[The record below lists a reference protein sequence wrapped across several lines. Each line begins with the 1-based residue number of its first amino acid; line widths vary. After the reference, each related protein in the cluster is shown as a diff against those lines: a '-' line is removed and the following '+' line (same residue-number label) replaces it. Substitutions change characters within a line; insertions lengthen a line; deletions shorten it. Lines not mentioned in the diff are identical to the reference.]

1 MACNITNGRKEP
13 CKQYIGGIDEIY
25 FMKWSLVDYDSMLSL
40 GSDSTTQGAFTVKGG
55 GDLTAYKY
63 DLKGIN
69 SFESTSTVSQET
81 AGKVYD
87 QSITVTLKGL
97 DALSSA
103 EYNELMSEKT
113 IAFVKDRNVDV
124 FYFFGSVNGMTNN
137 GVFSSGQAMADLN
150 GVTLTLTGQERVPY
164 KMSAGTSASNLSAL
178 NIVVSASQIAPTV

>member
-25 FMKWSLVDYDSMLSL
+25 FMKWSEVDYDSMTDLAN
-40 GSDSTTQGAFTVKGG
+40 DSITQATFAVKGG

-81 AGKVYD
+81 AGKVFD

-97 DALSSA
+97 DSVSVTQF
-103 EYNELMSEKT
+103 NELMSEKT
-113 IAFVKDRNVDV
+113 IAFVKERNQDLY
-124 FYFFGSVNGMTNN
+124 YFFGGVNGMTNN
-137 GVFSSGQAMADLN
+137 GVLSSGQAMADLN
-150 GVTLTLTGQERVPY
+150 GVTFTLTGQERVPF
-164 KMSAGTSASNLSAL
+164 KTFNSTAPLSVL
-178 NIVVSASQIAPTV
+178 NIAVSASQIAPTV